1 MTIPSQ
7 NALKVTLDYAHILE
21 KIRQWRHRTVRSKV
35 SGEEEKAITVEEI
48 QRRNEDEF
56 HENADIMFF
65 CLRLTWSNLFR
76 RKQFDYW
83 VDCPD
88 VPESQYTVAQRNQPN
103 GQISTVID
111 TSFSSVAK
119 SALGNSNDLGQLHT
133 VYAKSVVGRPN
144 ASRVPDVPRCSKT
157 DPNFECP
164 YCHIIL
170 DSRSMQER
178 ESWK

>member
-7 NALKVTLDYAHILE
+7 NALKVTSDYAHILE
-21 KIRQWRHRTVRSKV
+21 KIRQWRHRTAWSTV
-35 SGEEEKAITVEEI
+35 SEEDEKAVTVEEI
-48 QRRNEDEF
+48 QRRKEDEY

-83 VDCPD
+83 IDCPD
-88 VPESQYTVAQRNQPN
+88 VPESQHAVTPRNQPN
-103 GQISTVID
+103 DQIPTVID
-111 TSFSSVAK
+111 ASFSSVAK

-157 DPNFECP
+157 NPKFECP
-164 YCHIIL
+164 YCHITL
-170 DSRSMQER
+170 DSRPMQER
-178 ESWK
+178 ENRK